1 MATDSGTDKRMT
13 WDDLDDSDKKFLTAY
28 REAAPERQKAMVVM
42 MEMVG
47 ILQDD
52 PGAAPFFRQVLEM
65 SETTPKQR
73 IDEAPAKD

>member
-1 MATDSGTDKRMT
+1 MATDSGTDKQMT

-42 MEMVG
+42 MAMMG

-52 PGAAPFFRQVLEM
+52 PAAAPFFRQVLEI
-65 SETTPKQR
+65 SE
-73 IDEAPAKD
+73 DAAKD